1 MNKNKVRYTMNYF
14 NTTNDFDR
22 FFNDVFGTLGVRNNK
37 IPSVDVYE
45 DDKAFYVEAE
55 LAGYDMKDVEVNVE
69 KHVLRIA
76 SHKIANTDEDRKY
89 LIRERS
95 FVEFDRA
102 FSLPE
107 GINEEAIDAEFKNG
121 VLTITLPKMP
131 VEEPKKISVKIK

>member
-1 MNKNKVRYTMNYF
+1 MNYL

-22 FFNDVFGTLGVRNNK
+22 FFNDVFGTWGVRNNK

-45 DDKAFYVEAE
+45 DEKAFYVEAE

-69 KHVLRIA
+69 KHVLRIS
-76 SHKIANTDEDRKY
+76 SHKKATEDKGKKY

-107 GINEEAIDAEFKNG
+107 GINEEAIDAEFRDG

-131 VEEPKKISVKIK
+131 VEQPKKISVKIK

>member
-1 MNKNKVRYTMNYF
+1 MNYL

-22 FFNDVFGTLGVRNNK
+22 FFNDVFGNWGVRNNK

-45 DDKAFYVEAE
+45 DEKAFYVEAE

-69 KHVLRIA
+69 KHVLRIS
-76 SHKIANTDEDRKY
+76 SHKRASEDKSRKY
-89 LIRERS
+89 LVRERS

-107 GINEEAIDAEFKNG
+107 GINEEAIDAEFRDG

-131 VEEPKKISVKIK
+131 VEQPKKISVKIK

>member
-1 MNKNKVRYTMNYF
+1 MNYL

-22 FFNDVFGTLGVRNNK
+22 FFNDVFGNWGVRSNK

-45 DDKAFYVEAE
+45 DEKAFYVEAE

-69 KHVLRIA
+69 KHVLRIS
-76 SHKIANTDEDRKY
+76 SHKRANDDKSRKY
-89 LIRERS
+89 LVRERS

-107 GINEEAIDAEFKNG
+107 GINEEAIDAEFRDG

-131 VEEPKKISVKIK
+131 VEQPKKISVKIK